1 MAKMAIS
8 SQKPCQ
14 VFFAELGKLFFGADL
29 LEGPGMSAGSLLG
42 LKLTSLRS
50 QCDNGFVE
58 NADRY
63 SGLLER
69 LGTGRLGVKGGFE
82 GRLFHGGD
90 DARHKVS
97 PQGRERLHP
106 VEGTLDEYRGR
117 P

>member
-50 QCDNGFVE
+50 Q
-58 NADRY
+58 
-63 SGLLER
+63 
-69 LGTGRLGVKGGFE
+69 
-82 GRLFHGGD
+82 
-90 DARHKVS
+90 
-97 PQGRERLHP
+97 
-106 VEGTLDEYRGR
+106 
-117 P
+117 